1 MPAFAPRLTFFCRC
15 SLTLAVAA
23 PALAQEA
30 LAPPAAPT
38 FIPAAPV
45 LPAPDATPT
54 PVPTVESLPTP
65 TPDPGAGSGF
75 GASQLAIA
83 ALALAALGLGF
94 LAGSRRRPR
103 PAGPAA
109 AAPAAPRRTAVAA
122 PRRAERR
129 RPAPVAPDPSLPSAG
144 RGLVRSELDPD
155 GYVELEGCLRRVR
168 WAAREEPPAVG
179 EYVRVE
185 QRGHDL
191 LAHGGRSR

>member
-1 MPAFAPRLTFFCRC
+1 MPAFASRLTFF
-15 SLTLAVAA
+15 LTLLVTLVVTA
-23 PALAQEA
+23 PALAQESP
-30 LAPPAAPT
+30 APPAAPT

-65 TPDPGAGSGF
+65 EPDPSAGNGL

-109 AAPAAPRRTAVAA
+109 AGAAAPRHTAGAL
-122 PRRAERR
+122 PRRPERR
-129 RPAPVAPDPSLPSAG
+129 RPAPVAPDPSLPSEG
-144 RGLVRSELDPD
+144 RGLVRSEFDPD

-185 QRGHDL
+185 RRGRHL
-191 LAHGGRSR
+191 LAPGGRSR